1 MTIVTLIVK
10 LKLEKG
16 KVYSRL
22 IIGGKLME
30 RLSKTAKGL
39 DTFFKVIY
47 YIWLVGTVLSVVVI
61 LFALYLTTGGMNLF
75 GDIGISMLRELDFGS
90 IAINLSSKVVLPEE
104 IGLYYCI
111 VSLIVGFLGI
121 PITYL
126 MIRFIRNIL
135 KPMII
140 VPKTNTIK
148 PMSPKYPKSK
158 P

>member
-104 IGLYYCI
+104 IGLYY
-111 VSLIVGFLGI
+111 
-121 PITYL
+121 
-126 MIRFIRNIL
+126 L
-135 KPMII
+135 K
-140 VPKTNTIK
+140 KD
-148 PMSPKYPKSK
+148 
-158 P
+158 